1 MIVYVTVCDCL
12 RVSFCVT
19 VCVTVSCVP
28 RGTCSPAAVA
38 AATAPPPLQ
47 VALEFHKMRDRYPEF
62 FQSQIGNKIMYGGVS
77 KQARVRG

>member
-1 MIVYVTVCDCL
+1 MCPTWHLFTGCCCCCYC
-12 RVSFCVT
+12 
-19 VCVTVSCVP
+19 
-28 RGTCSPAAVA
+28 
-38 AATAPPPLQ
+38 PPPLQ